1 MNHFP
6 ARALS
11 LILAVL
17 LLLSAAGI
25 SFAAVLSGTRVYA
38 EEGSSSAQTSAEP
51 ESAPPPK
58 TSAPDI
64 IFVSSSTSGG
74 RLTAQADKADHS
86 TPDNERSSSASNG
99 SSSAADSS
107 SSETSSDNSPDDAIA
122 EIQSLTFFNNDGAPV
137 SEVRP
142 NTHVTM
148 KVEISDEGVSRD
160 EFLAIRDQLRVNINR
175 DTFQPDESNGLGYSI
190 EQINTWKTT
199 GVKYTITF
207 PNLFYTGETNKLLL
221 VVNYGM
227 VGSNE
232 IVRSFRR
239 DSIGDLIVR
248 DKTSR
253 DDRYDDD
260 DDDESSSRPEIAPP
274 TPTIIVSEYD
284 YGGGNV
290 TAASNFNLKMRFTN
304 TSKKLPVDNIVVK
317 LTMPEALTLTSSSN
331 TFYIEKMSRESSVE
345 RTIGVSVK
353 PNAEPVSQAIKLS
366 FTYEAV
372 IDEERKQLTAEQEI
386 SIPVSQLNRF
396 SVDPVEVPSEI
407 HVGDDTNVEVNFVNK
422 GKTPVYN
429 VTAEISGNISQPG
442 QRQFIGNV
450 EEGKED
456 SASFTLGATESGE
469 ISGEILITYE
479 DANMNVSEIRQPF
492 TTTAVSYDEPADD
505 SMMTGGMPIDDQP
518 AVTPWYQTVPV
529 WAWMV
534 GGVVLVIFL
543 AFIIKL
549 LRARQKEEVLLE
561 EDDEDF

>member
-1 MNHFP
+1 M
-6 ARALS
+6 
-11 LILAVL
+11 
-17 LLLSAAGI
+17 
-25 SFAAVLSGTRVYA
+25 
-38 EEGSSSAQTSAEP
+38 
-51 ESAPPPK
+51 
-58 TSAPDI
+58 
-64 IFVSSSTSGG
+64 
-74 RLTAQADKADHS
+74 
-86 TPDNERSSSASNG
+86 
-99 SSSAADSS
+99 
-107 SSETSSDNSPDDAIA
+107 
-122 EIQSLTFFNNDGAPV
+122 
-137 SEVRP
+137 
-142 NTHVTM
+142 
-148 KVEISDEGVSRD
+148 
-160 EFLAIRDQLRVNINR
+160 
-175 DTFQPDESNGLGYSI
+175 
-190 EQINTWKTT
+190 
-199 GVKYTITF
+199 
-207 PNLFYTGETNKLLL
+207 
-221 VVNYGM
+221 
-227 VGSNE
+227 
-232 IVRSFRR
+232 
-239 DSIGDLIVR
+239 R

>member
-6 ARALS
+6 ARAVS

-17 LLLSAAGI
+17 LLLLAAGI

-51 ESAPPPK
+51 ESAPPK

-64 IFVSSSTSGG
+64 IFASSSTSGG
-74 RLTAQADKADHS
+74 RLTAPADKIDDS
-86 TPDNERSSSASNG
+86 TPDNERSSSEP
-99 SSSAADSS
+99 SSSQ
-107 SSETSSDNSPDDAIA
+107 TSSDDSPDDAIA
-122 EIQSLTFFNNDGAPV
+122 DIQSLTFFNSNGAPV
-137 SEVRP
+137 SEVQP
-142 NTHVTM
+142 NTRITM

-160 EFLAIRDQLRVNINR
+160 EFLAIRERVRANINR
-175 DTFQPDESNGLGYSI
+175 DTFQPDESNGPGYTI
-190 EQINTWKTT
+190 EQVNTWKKT
-199 GVKYTITF
+199 GVKYTITYTG
-207 PNLFYTGETNKLLL
+207 LLYTGETDKLLL

-227 VGSNE
+227 VGTNE
-232 IVRSFRR
+232 IARSFRR
-239 DSIGDLIVR
+239 DNIEDLIVR

-253 DDRYDDD
+253 DDRYDDDD

-290 TAASNFNLKMRFTN
+290 TAASKFNLKMRFTN

-345 RTIGVSVK
+345 RTIGISVK

-407 HVGDDTNVEVNFVNK
+407 YVGDDTNLEVNFVNK

-505 SMMTGGMPIDDQP
+505 SMMTSGMPSEDQP
-518 AVTPWYQTVPV
+518 VVTPWYQTVPV

-549 LRARQKEEVLLE
+549 LRARQKEESLLE
-561 EDDEDF
+561 EEDEDF